1 MKPVALQLQM
11 VAVGSPINRIS
22 CGTEDPG
29 RGNGNGVWGEFW
41 WCVDG
46 EWISF
51 FSQLLRRGHPKT
63 ICTCIAHSHRKPS
76 ATPKTKRREEDRENG
91 GIRELNCEVGSVAA
105 SVAAMATATQA
116 ILLAQGVPAAAA
128 GASPSSASSSS
139 SKLTQLAPASSSS
152 SLYGSLAGL
161 RAQQQQASVRGVSC
175 SSSARA
181 AAVSLEPPVPKQQKK
196 SQYDITTFTTWL
208 LKQEQ
213 AGVID
218 GELTI
223 VLSSISLACKQIASL
238 VQRAGISNMT
248 GLQGAANIQGEDQ
261 KKLDVI
267 SNEVRIS
274 SLISLLLL

>member
-1 MKPVALQLQM
+1 MDKL
-11 VAVGSPINRIS
+11 
-22 CGTEDPG
+22 
-29 RGNGNGVWGEFW
+29 
-41 WCVDG
+41 
-46 EWISF
+46 
-51 FSQLLRRGHPKT
+51 FSRAFEAWPPKNYLYLLRSPASDR
-63 ICTCIAHSHRKPS
+63 IPS
-76 ATPKTKRREEDRENG
+76 EAKRREGDRENG
-91 GIRELNCEVGSVAA
+91 GICELNSEVASVAA
-105 SVAAMATATQA
+105 PVAAMATATQA
-116 ILLAQGVPAAAA
+116 ILLAQGVPTAVI
-128 GASPSSASSSS
+128 GASSSS
-139 SKLTQLAPASSSS
+139 SKLTQLAPSSSSS

-161 RAQQQQASVRGVSC
+161 RAQQASVRGVSS
-175 SSSARA
+175 SSSATRA
-181 AAVSLEPPVPKQQKK
+181 AAVSLEAPVPKQQRK

-248 GLQGAANIQGEDQ
+248 GLQGASNVQGEDQ

-274 SLISLLLL
+274 QLIPLFLQAEWRNLNLGHRVQSREFVAEFEYEPQG

>member
-1 MKPVALQLQM
+1 
-11 VAVGSPINRIS
+11 
-22 CGTEDPG
+22 
-29 RGNGNGVWGEFW
+29 
-41 WCVDG
+41 
-46 EWISF
+46 
-51 FSQLLRRGHPKT
+51 
-63 ICTCIAHSHRKPS
+63 
-76 ATPKTKRREEDRENG
+76 
-91 GIRELNCEVGSVAA
+91 
-105 SVAAMATATQA
+105 MATATQA
-116 ILLAQGVPAAAA
+116 ILLAQGVPAAAV
-128 GASPSSASSSS
+128 GASSSSASSSS

-274 SLISLLLL
+274 SLISLLSSLS

>member
-1 MKPVALQLQM
+1 MATQKLSVPASLTRIASHRISSATLE
-11 VAVGSPINRIS
+11 INRS
-22 CGTEDPG
+22 
-29 RGNGNGVWGEFW
+29 
-41 WCVDG
+41 
-46 EWISF
+46 
-51 FSQLLRRGHPKT
+51 
-63 ICTCIAHSHRKPS
+63 
-76 ATPKTKRREEDRENG
+76 EEDRENG
-91 GIRELNCEVGSVAA
+91 GICELSSEVGSVAA

-116 ILLAQGVPAAAA
+116 ILLAQGVPAAAV
-128 GASPSSASSSS
+128 GASSSSSSS
-139 SKLTQLAPASSSS
+139 SKLTQLAPGSSSS

-161 RAQQQQASVRGVSC
+161 RAQQASVRGVSC
-175 SSSARA
+175 SSSSSSARA

-248 GLQGAANIQGEDQ
+248 GLQGASNIQGEDQ

-274 SLISLLLL
+274 

>member
-1 MKPVALQLQM
+1 
-11 VAVGSPINRIS
+11 
-22 CGTEDPG
+22 
-29 RGNGNGVWGEFW
+29 
-41 WCVDG
+41 
-46 EWISF
+46 
-51 FSQLLRRGHPKT
+51 
-63 ICTCIAHSHRKPS
+63 
-76 ATPKTKRREEDRENG
+76 
-91 GIRELNCEVGSVAA
+91 
-105 SVAAMATATQA
+105 MATATQA
-116 ILLAQGVPAAAA
+116 ILLAQGVPAAAV
-128 GASPSSASSSS
+128 GASSSTTTS
-139 SKLTQLAPASSSS
+139 SKLTQLAPGSSSS

-161 RAQQQQASVRGVSC
+161 RAQQTSVRGVSC

-274 SLISLLLL
+274 